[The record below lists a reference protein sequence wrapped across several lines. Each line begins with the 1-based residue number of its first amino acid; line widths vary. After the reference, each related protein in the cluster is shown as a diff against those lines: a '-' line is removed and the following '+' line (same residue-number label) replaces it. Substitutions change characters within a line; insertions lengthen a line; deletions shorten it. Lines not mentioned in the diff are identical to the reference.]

1 MNLWLQS
8 CNIELSLDTRNF
20 SRLLFNIH
28 VFLQRYGAGQ
38 LKVMFVG
45 GPNVR
50 KDYHIDEGEEVRIL
64 ITRKHRTQ
72 KQKTCN
78 VLYCLWSYETK
89 HWINNTICM
98 EMFFL
103 PRLLQIRTSSIVR
116 ELTHKMLMVS
126 DEKHQQIERFQNW
139 RLLCKKCVYHFLVWF
154 SFLAGLS

>member
-8 CNIELSLDTRNF
+8 CNIEISLDTRNF

-28 VFLQRYGAGQ
+28 MFLQRYGTGQ

-64 ITRKHRTQ
+64 ITRKHSRKMIIWNQALNQYRT
-72 KQKTCN
+72 
-78 VLYCLWSYETK
+78 
-89 HWINNTICM
+89 TICM
-98 EMFFL
+98 EMFFM

-116 ELTHKMLMVS
+116 VLTHKMSMVS
-126 DEKHQQIERFQNW
+126 DENHQQIERFQNW
-139 RLLCKKCVYHFLVWF
+139 RLSCKKCVYHFLFWF